1 MENTALPLVTVM
13 IPCYNH
19 EKYIKESIQS
29 VIDQTYSRL
38 ELIVIDD
45 GSKDNS
51 VQKIEEMRLA
61 CEQRFEFFKFIFRE
75 NCFTFFIISIFLS
88 FGVNG

>member
-1 MENTALPLVTVM
+1 MENTELPLVTVM

-51 VQKIEEMRLA
+51 VK
-61 CEQRFEFFKFIFRE
+61 
-75 NCFTFFIISIFLS
+75 N
-88 FGVNG
+88 